1 MLKSVTHVG
10 LGVLDQ
16 DEALAFWTEKIG
28 FEVRTDMTIEEMGG
42 FRWLTIGPASQP
54 ELEIML
60 LQPGGPGTPPEV
72 VEQAR
77 EVLSHGVLPGLIF
90 RVDDAQATY
99 DELKSRG
106 VEMTQE
112 PVEQFYGIDAAFRD
126 PTGNSIRFTQPM
138 AR

>member
-28 FEVRTDMTIEEMGG
+28 FEVRTDMTLEEMGG
-42 FRWLTIGPASQP
+42 FRWLTIGPPNQP

-60 LQPGGPGTPPEV
+60 LTPGGPGTAPNV

-77 EVLSHGVLPGLIF
+77 EVLAHGVLPGLIF

-112 PVEQFYGIDAAFRD
+112 PIEQFYGIDAAFRD
-126 PTGNSIRFTQPM
+126 PTGNSIRFTQP
-138 AR
+138 AGQ